1 MKVSDMIFQANFFLV
16 VFGLFYFIAER
27 FHIVP
32 IITLTPY
39 GQITV
44 DASDFATML
53 EEFIILLIIMNVVWI
68 GSQIVYWK
76 VIRKEAIVW

>member
-1 MKVSDMIFQANFFLV
+1 
-16 VFGLFYFIAER
+16 
-27 FHIVP
+27 
-32 IITLTPY
+32 
-39 GQITV
+39 
-44 DASDFATML
+44 ML